1 MAPPP
6 AIIVDS
12 TANSANVLTV
22 FQHPDTEECTTTI
35 AVVLDALPYIDQ
47 VHEEYEQYATSLIEQ
62 EMKKASS
69 SSSSSSSSKRKLPTL
84 APIHFRTPFMKD
96 QYERLEKKG
105 QQGLLSSL
113 SAATTFAEASTI
125 DLSPPLEEENS
136 SVQAWQD
143 AVKRVKI
150 GYERERIRAVL
161 LELEKG
167 SGGDE
172 HGGGKIGIGIGI
184 AALEWKMHN
193 TLLEQ
198 TESYYQGLSQMQQE
212 VVEGINLQRHEEQQK
227 QGQELMRVT
236 AQYDE
241 GQLKLV
247 QLRKAVFAMEQEVQ
261 QLEQQEQQQEQE

>member
-1 MAPPP
+1 MSPPP
-6 AIIVDS
+6 SIADS
-12 TANSANVLTV
+12 TAAKYPSTAAAAEDANNVLTV
-22 FQHPDTEECTTTI
+22 FQQPEAETT
-35 AVVLDALPYIDQ
+35 VVLDALPYIDQ

-69 SSSSSSSSKRKLPTL
+69 SSSSSSKRKLPPL
-84 APIHFRTPFMKD
+84 APIHFRTPFMKE

-105 QQGLLSSL
+105 QGMSS
-113 SAATTFAEASTI
+113 SATTFSEASTI
-125 DLSPPLEEENS
+125 DLSPPLEENS
-136 SVQAWQD
+136 IQAWQD

-150 GYERERIRAVL
+150 GYERERIRAML

-167 SGGDE
+167 GDNDV
-172 HGGGKIGIGIGI
+172 GIGI

-193 TLLEQ
+193 ALLEQ

-236 AQYDE
+236 AQYE
-241 GQLKLV
+241 EVQLKLV

-261 QLEQQEQQQEQE
+261 QQKQE